1 MPISTRSKYAS
12 GEASPPPH
20 CLANASTIEEH
31 NDYQVKFRKE
41 LQERKAQRLREA
53 QEALGASDVEKHFE
67 GVRRSQ
73 VDAVQPTWAE
83 PAAMAAAT
91 GGYAQQQEQDAEV
104 QRLRRSDAALAQVQ
118 GAGAGAGAGAAV
130 VLCVAQVFGRGCHD
144 GSITA
149 CMGAGA
155 GADADAGTSA
165 SAPPKKPTWKP
176 RTAKSLRRAR
186 EHAAAKKLQQQRG
199 LLRGTARAPRHAPP

>member
-1 MPISTRSKYAS
+1 MPIRTRRQYKS
-12 GEASPPPH
+12 GEASPPQH
-20 CLANASTIEEH
+20 CLPNASTIEEH
-31 NDYQVKFRKE
+31 NDYLVKFRSE
-41 LQERKAQRLREA
+41 QAQRRVAALADE

-130 VLCVAQVFGRGCHD
+130 VLC
-144 GSITA
+144 GSPTT
-149 CMGAGA
+149 
-155 GADADAGTSA
+155 ADAGS
-165 SAPPKKPTWKP
+165 SSP
-176 RTAKSLRRAR
+176 RVSREAHAVAR
-186 EHAAAKKLQQQRG
+186 PSTFG
-199 LLRGTARAPRHAPP
+199 C

>member
-73 VDAVQPTWAE
+73 VDAWS
-83 PAAMAAAT
+83 
-91 GGYAQQQEQDAEV
+91 G
-104 QRLRRSDAALAQVQ
+104 
-118 GAGAGAGAGAAV
+118 
-130 VLCVAQVFGRGCHD
+130 
-144 GSITA
+144 
-149 CMGAGA
+149 
-155 GADADAGTSA
+155 
-165 SAPPKKPTWKP
+165 P
-176 RTAKSLRRAR
+176 RIFS
-186 EHAAAKKLQQQRG
+186 
-199 LLRGTARAPRHAPP
+199 

>member
-31 NDYQVKFRKE
+31 NDYQVKFTKE

-91 GGYAQQQEQDAEV
+91 GGYAQQQQ
-104 QRLRRSDAALAQVQ
+104 LRAL
-118 GAGAGAGAGAAV
+118 
-130 VLCVAQVFGRGCHD
+130 
-144 GSITA
+144 
-149 CMGAGA
+149 
-155 GADADAGTSA
+155 
-165 SAPPKKPTWKP
+165 
-176 RTAKSLRRAR
+176 
-186 EHAAAKKLQQQRG
+186 
-199 LLRGTARAPRHAPP
+199 

>member
-1 MPISTRSKYAS
+1 M
-12 GEASPPPH
+12 
-20 CLANASTIEEH
+20 
-31 NDYQVKFRKE
+31 
-41 LQERKAQRLREA
+41 
-53 QEALGASDVEKHFE
+53 
-67 GVRRSQ
+67 
-73 VDAVQPTWAE
+73 
-83 PAAMAAAT
+83 
-91 GGYAQQQEQDAEV
+91 
-104 QRLRRSDAALAQVQ
+104 Q

-155 GADADAGTSA
+155 GADADAGASA

-199 LLRGTARAPRHAPP
+199 LLRGRARAPRHAPPQEPTKAAKVAGKRSAAKVRRVHGVRESHGMPKTGWVGLSCGYMPQQMFPRHSAANREIKYHGPIAMVQQYKISQIDSNEQYRHQSMYQKR